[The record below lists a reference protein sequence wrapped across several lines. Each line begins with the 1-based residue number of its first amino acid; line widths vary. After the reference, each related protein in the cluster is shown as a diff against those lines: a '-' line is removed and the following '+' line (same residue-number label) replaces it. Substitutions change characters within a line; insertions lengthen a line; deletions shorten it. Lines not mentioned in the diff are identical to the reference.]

1 LKQPPAPH
9 TAPKAGTGKWFH
21 PQTLL
26 DKTYEIGLF
35 IKGFDGTVELLGA
48 LLLIVTP
55 ASAITRLTHFLVDNE
70 LSSNPHSFVATHV
83 LHWGTGLAAGHN
95 TFAILFLATHGAVKV
110 GLVVALLRQK
120 MWAYPVALVA
130 LTGFLVYQVY
140 LLITKPTFGMAF
152 LTVLDVIILWLVS
165 REWQNARGGEL
176 GKPADERGADA
187 TPQ

>member
-1 LKQPPAPH
+1 MNKPTTKPAV
-9 TAPKAGTGKWFH
+9 TRAPKWFH
-21 PQTLL
+21 PHSLL

-48 LLLIVTP
+48 LFLIVVP
-55 ASAITRLTHFLVDNE
+55 SSAINSLTHWMVDNE
-70 LSSNPHSFVATHV
+70 LSRKPHSFIANHI
-83 LHWGTGLAAGHN
+83 LHFGTSLAAGHN

-130 LTGFLVYQVY
+130 LTGFLVYQVF
-140 LLITKPTFGMAF
+140 LLITQATFAMAF
-152 LTVLDVIILWLVS
+152 LTVLDVVIIWLVQ
-165 REWQNARGGEL
+165 REWRQTKHPAAPKSAVPGGEV
-176 GKPADERGADA
+176 